1 MKIVYYYDEDKNPG
15 GDALI
20 GVPLRDLA
28 EDDMAQFAKH
38 TVASIEASP
47 LYRKTKPES
56 RKAAEETSTPAKK
69 APSKKKTTPKQAVPA
84 DVTDVTPG
92 AIEHPDEPD
101 TSEEA
106 R

>member
-20 GVPLRDLA
+20 GVPLRDLT

-56 RKAAEETSTPAKK
+56 RKAAEATSTPAK
-69 APSKKKTTPKQAVPA
+69 ATTKKKATPKQAVPA

-92 AIEHPDEPD
+92 AIEYPDEPD